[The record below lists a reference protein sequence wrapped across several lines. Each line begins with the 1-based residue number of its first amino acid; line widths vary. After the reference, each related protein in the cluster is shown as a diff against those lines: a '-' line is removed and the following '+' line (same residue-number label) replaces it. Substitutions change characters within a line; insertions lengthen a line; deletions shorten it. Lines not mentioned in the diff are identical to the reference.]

1 MWQALAVSEESVL
14 CVCLCLERLEVEAKS
29 FPHSGHS
36 FFWLLC
42 FFSTGDLL
50 RNMSM
55 TNSESSMSEGVGE
68 EDVVDEVV
76 EDAGE
81 IEGEQAEEQK
91 LRSIAS
97 S

>member
-1 MWQALAVSEESVL
+1 
-14 CVCLCLERLEVEAKS
+14 
-29 FPHSGHS
+29 
-36 FFWLLC
+36 
-42 FFSTGDLL
+42 
-50 RNMSM
+50 M

>member
-1 MWQALAVSEESVL
+1 
-14 CVCLCLERLEVEAKS
+14 
-29 FPHSGHS
+29 
-36 FFWLLC
+36 
-42 FFSTGDLL
+42 
-50 RNMSM
+50 M

-68 EDVVDEVV
+68 EDVVEEVV
-76 EDAGE
+76 DDAGEIEGEQGE